1 MQFDQLLNT
10 IYHRTVSLGIGTA
23 AAHLR
28 EMEVCLDGQCPSQL
42 LAGMS
47 RRRWQGLLKRASRQL
62 VYQHPKMRPR
72 ESKAIAGNRL
82 PPHTIATFPA
92 VITTTRQDRD
102 GDVLETKGA
111 ELDPGAPLLW
121 QHLPTEPIGRL
132 LNEGKRTSKL
142 LMGSF
147 SICGT
152 PLGEDA
158 ALLAEH
164 GALDISHGFLP
175 SKWEPLDEAD
185 PLAGYHILEF
195 KILEVSL
202 VSVPSNPDAVI
213 EAFSRKKLQHPL
225 VKAWAGLRFAR
236 RPIISASGIDLAP
249 PADKTCRRGAADG
262 SIADGGDCQ
271 CGACQKSRSASSGTT
286 DKQGCTFSAANR
298 GRLKA
303 ASLTYQAIA
312 AHEHAHQDIAKAAQA
327 AHEQLDG
334 SFAHGGDDGDDLHD
348 YLDETADEDSDVQ
361 QQPGKSGRAVSAK
374 NATVIRQAIAA
385 GQQIQSHTEVTPGIH
400 TMAGEAV
407 NHLAAVLASNELTP
421 DENDAQ
427 NDDDGDM
434 SLHGGDPANSDP
446 ANAAAHAR
454 SLLAD
459 AQSLLCRMAAYE
471 CVTGD
476 ATPLKETSQ
485 RFREIASRVG
495 H

>member
-1 MQFDQLLNT
+1 MQFDQLLET
-10 IYHRTVSLGIGTA
+10 ISKRTVSLGIGTA

-28 EMEVCLDGQCPSQL
+28 EMEVCLDGVCPSRV

-62 VYQHPKMRPR
+62 VYQHPEMRPR
-72 ESKAIAGNRL
+72 AAKAIAGNRL

-92 VITTTRQDRD
+92 IVTTTRQDRD

-132 LNEGKRTSKL
+132 LGEGKRTSKRL
-142 LMGSF
+142 TGSF

-158 ALLAEH
+158 AMLAEH

-185 PLAGYHILEF
+185 PLAGYHVLEF

-213 EAFSRKKLQHPL
+213 EAFSREKLQHPL
-225 VKAWAGLRFAR
+225 VKAWAGARFAR
-236 RPIISASGIDLAP
+236 RPVISASGIDLAP
-249 PADKTCRRGAADG
+249 PA
-262 SIADGGDCQ
+262 
-271 CGACQKSRSASSGTT
+271 
-286 DKQGCTFSAANR
+286 
-298 GRLKA
+298 
-303 ASLTYQAIA
+303 
-312 AHEHAHQDIAKAAQA
+312 
-327 AHEQLDG
+327 
-334 SFAHGGDDGDDLHD
+334 
-348 YLDETADEDSDVQ
+348 
-361 QQPGKSGRAVSAK
+361 
-374 NATVIRQAIAA
+374 
-385 GQQIQSHTEVTPGIH
+385 
-400 TMAGEAV
+400 
-407 NHLAAVLASNELTP
+407 AVLASNE
-421 DENDAQ
+421 NDAQ
-427 NDDDGDM
+427 DDDDGDM
-434 SLHGGDPANSDP
+434 SLHGGDPANSAP
-446 ANAAAHAR
+446 VGASVNASIHAR

-476 ATPLKETSQ
+476 ATPLEETSQ
-485 RFREIASRVG
+485 RFREIANKVG
-495 H
+495 R